1 LLFDVRVEPTTT
13 EPNPFDPPVMGV
25 LDPKLKDKAL
35 VRYDFLYVLP
45 VEQITFADLSGGSRD
60 GAVEFDIVAYDLLGK
75 VITSTSQTMK
85 LPLTSD
91 EYGQFVKRPFQ
102 FLQQLDL
109 PAGEMFVRVGIHD
122 DVSGKIGTVEIPFAV
137 GKKAST
143 PAVAVQGTGT
153 R

>member
-1 LLFDVRVEPTTT
+1 VI
-13 EPNPFDPPVMGV
+13 
-25 LDPKLKDKAL
+25 DPKVKDKAL

-45 VEQITFADLSGGSRD
+45 AEQITFADASGGSRD
-60 GAVEFDIVAYDLLGK
+60 GAVEFDIVAYDLFGK

-91 EYGQFVKRPFQ
+91 EYQQFMKGPFQ

-122 DVSGKIGTVEIPFAV
+122 DVSGKIGTVEIPFTV
-137 GKKAST
+137 GKKVST
-143 PAVAVQGTGT
+143 PAVAAKGSGAK
-153 R
+153 